1 MQPYINATGLVRIF
15 RSDDVETFALQ
26 GLDLHVNLGEMI
38 ALVGPSGAGKS
49 TFLNLL
55 AGLDRPD
62 AGVLTVG
69 DVNLADATERIRAGY
84 RRNTVGFLWQ
94 QSTRN
99 LVPGLTAHENVM
111 LPALLAGHPHTVV
124 SQRAYELL
132 DAVEM
137 TPQHHRD
144 PLRMSGGQQQ
154 RVALAAALACQP
166 QLLLADEPTGEVDWA
181 TAEKI
186 LALLQTLRQQYKLTI
201 VLVTHD
207 PRVADTADRTIA
219 IRDGRTSSEI
229 GTDDIETVV
238 IDSAG
243 RLQIPIE
250 IRQRIGLGQR
260 ATVTVVDGVI
270 HITPKSPSSLRES

>member
-26 GLDLHVNLGEMI
+26 GLDLHVSQGEMI
-38 ALVGPSGAGKS
+38 ALIGPSGAGKS

-69 DVNLADATERIRAGY
+69 DLNLADANERTRSSY

-99 LVPGLTAHENVM
+99 LVPGLTAHENIM
-111 LPALLAGHPHTVV
+111 LPALLAGHAHATVR
-124 SQRAYELL
+124 QRADELL
-132 DAVEM
+132 GAVEM
-137 TPQHHRD
+137 TSQRKGD

-186 LALLQTLRQQYKLTI
+186 LHLLQTLRQLYNLTI
-201 VLVTHD
+201 VMVTHD
-207 PRVADTADRTIA
+207 PRVADSADRTIA

-229 GTDDIETVV
+229 GIDDIETVV

-243 RLQIPIE
+243 RLQIPLE

-260 ATVTVVDGVI
+260 ATVSVVDGVI
-270 HITPKSPSSLRES
+270 HITPKHTSPQ

>member
-1 MQPYINATGLVRIF
+1 MQAYIHATGLVRIF

-26 GLDLHVNLGEMI
+26 GLDLHVRHGEMI
-38 ALVGPSGAGKS
+38 ALIGPSGAGKS
-49 TFLNLL
+49 TLLNLL

-69 DVNLADATERIRAGY
+69 DLNLADANERTRASY

-111 LPALLAGHPHTVV
+111 LPALLAGHNYAVV
-124 SQRAYELL
+124 HQRADELL

-137 TPQHHRD
+137 SAQRNRD

-154 RVALAAALACQP
+154 RVALAAALACHP

-186 LALLQTLRQQYKLTI
+186 LLLLQRLRQLYQLTI
-201 VLVTHD
+201 IMVTHD
-207 PRVADTADRTIA
+207 PRVADSADRTIA

-250 IRQRIGLGQR
+250 IRQRIGLGER

-270 HITPKSPSSLRES
+270 HITPKNTTQ